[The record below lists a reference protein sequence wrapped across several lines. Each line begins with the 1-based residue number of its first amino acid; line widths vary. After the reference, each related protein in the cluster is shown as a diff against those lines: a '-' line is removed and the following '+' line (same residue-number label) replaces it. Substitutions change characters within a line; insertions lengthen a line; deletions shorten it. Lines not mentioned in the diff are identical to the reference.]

1 MKYFIMVTDK
11 DGQPVIVR
19 CDAIMIIEPCY
30 DKDNQNGAEITLVNG
45 SVVVVKDK
53 LMDLLLNLASV

>member
-30 DKDNQNGAEITLVNG
+30 DKDNKNGAEITLING
-45 SVVVVKDK
+45 SIVVVKDK